1 MRGGAVHENER
12 QQSGDQHAAASQAA
26 GEDGREG
33 DARDG
38 VRRATYDDARP
49 FGETGDSGGE
59 TEGAGGA
66 GGSRGELE
74 KRERRRTRDAGSER
88 VGGVWK

>member
-1 MRGGAVHENER
+1 MRMRGSNQAISR
-12 QQSGDQHAAASQAA
+12 QPRARRQ